1 MKRLLTA
8 MQDWQ
13 HDPEIVFAFI
23 GVTVGAISIALF
35 LAGVFPLGPVNFWFF
50 SVLLVLL
57 GLYRPN
63 WCFLFLVAV
72 VPFEIIT
79 VSPDTLSLSLR
90 PYQWVFLALSIALSV
105 RVLSGRSRFPLFA
118 PSRLD
123 YFLALIPIG
132 ALISGVTS
140 GGQGVRLAV
149 IVISFYAF
157 YLLGRV
163 FLKTIGD
170 IRIAMATL
178 FASGLVTAVYG
189 IAQNIAFEQGISLS
203 AVMPGRPNGLFA
215 EPDWLGFFMAL
226 LLALALSR
234 LASTL
239 EQSADYLR
247 QKWARLLFSATL
259 LLPVLVALILT
270 VSRSAWLAAV
280 AGVLVWAATM
290 ILIRGK
296 ESFYLVLQSVQTLI
310 IMFVVALL
318 IVIDIPLTRFDL
330 FQRAESTATGFQ
342 EITIACDTLTNLPGV
357 IQSIDELAAFDC
369 RHINLEDRTALQ
381 SAGFS
386 IQTVRRPDPNVAIRS
401 EIYGRTWEEIKT
413 HPVFGIGWGNIGP
426 ILGTDA
432 HGSSYN
438 ASNVWLE
445 IVLGAGLIGL
455 LGLFAALGFIVYQG
469 ARLARFR
476 DQSSDAIASLPLI
489 AAFLVMFFVFNLFN
503 AGLLIGLVW
512 LAFAMLPPLLPSR
525 PTEVKVL

>member
-1 MKRLLTA
+1 MKA
-8 MQDWQ
+8 WQ
-13 HDPEIVFAFI
+13 HDPEIVFACI
-23 GVTVGAISIALF
+23 GATVGAISIFLF
-35 LAGVFPLGPVNFWFF
+35 LAGVFPLAPVNFWFF
-50 SVLLVLL
+50 SVILVLL

-72 VPFEIIT
+72 LPFEIII
-79 VSPDTLSLSLR
+79 VSPDTFLLSLR
-90 PYQWVFLALSIALSV
+90 PYQWIFLTLSIALSV
-105 RVLSGRSRFPLFA
+105 RVCFGRNRFPLFA
-118 PSRLD
+118 SSHLD

-132 ALISGVTS
+132 ALISGFIG
-140 GGQGVRLAV
+140 GGQGIRLGI
-149 IVISFYAF
+149 IVVSFYAF

-170 IRIAMATL
+170 IRIAIVTL

-189 IAQNIAFEQGISLS
+189 IAQNIAFEQGISSLH
-203 AVMPGRPNGLFA
+203 AVMPGRPNGFFA

-226 LLALALSR
+226 LLAFALAR

-239 EQSADYLR
+239 EQSADNLR
-247 QKWARLLFSATL
+247 HKWARFLFSAAL
-259 LLPVLVALILT
+259 LLPVLVVLILT

-280 AGVLVWAATM
+280 AGAFTWAVTM
-290 ILIRGK
+290 MLIRGK
-296 ESFYLVLQSVQTLI
+296 ESFHLVLQSVQTLI

-342 EITIACDTLTNLPGV
+342 EITIACDALTNLPAV

-401 EIYGRTWEEIKT
+401 EIYGRTWKEIKA
-413 HPVFGIGWGNIGP
+413 HSVFGIGWGNIGP

-432 HGSSYN
+432 QGSSYN

-445 IVLGAGLIGL
+445 IGLGAGLIGL
-455 LGLFAALGFIVYQG
+455 FGLFFALGFIVYQG
-469 ARLARFR
+469 ARLVRFR
-476 DQSSDAIASLPLI
+476 DQSLAVVGAFPLVAS
-489 AAFLVMFFVFNLFN
+489 FLVMFFVFNFFN

-525 PTEVKVL
+525 PIEANVL